1 MLELSTLL
9 HVVPS
14 GLGVISSDGRCRD
27 VISSTWHV
35 LSVVVGSIAAGC
47 AASVDVFLTCVVVVF
62 EAGCRHVFLVFLAD
76 LLDTL
81 VDVAVVTGFSS
92 VLDIAQRTVVYLL
105 SDISALG
112 TLSLGQQIRINVHG
126 REPLQSSLTLL
137 WGETFTLDLVLGF
150 RISQFVG

>member
-1 MLELSTLL
+1 M
-9 HVVPS
+9 
-14 GLGVISSDGRCRD
+14 
-27 VISSTWHV
+27 
-35 LSVVVGSIAAGC
+35 
-47 AASVDVFLTCVVVVF
+47 
-62 EAGCRHVFLVFLAD
+62 VFLAD

-92 VLDIAQRTVVYLL
+92 VLNITQRTVVDLL
-105 SDISALG
+105 SDVSALG

-137 WGETFTLDLVLGF
+137 WGETLTLDLVLGF